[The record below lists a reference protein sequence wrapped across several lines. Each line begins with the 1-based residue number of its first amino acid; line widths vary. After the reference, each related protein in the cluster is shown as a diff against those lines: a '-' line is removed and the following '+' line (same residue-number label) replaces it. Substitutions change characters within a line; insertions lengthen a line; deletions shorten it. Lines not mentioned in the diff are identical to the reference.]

1 MTAKP
6 GFVIITHG
14 DLGRELLRVARYII
28 GEPLTNFAVVKT
40 PFMGEITPVPAAAAP
55 FRDRRHRIL
64 EELHRAAEQVDQGA
78 GLVILSDLFGGTSF
92 QIAQEL
98 LRQRPGAV
106 VAGVNLPML
115 IKAAQL
121 NGNSTIT
128 PAGIAA
134 DLTERSR
141 QAIVC
146 R

>member
-1 MTAKP
+1 MSAKP

-14 DLGRELLRVARYII
+14 DLGRELLRVASYII
-28 GEPLTNFAVVKT
+28 GEPLANFAVVKT
-40 PFMGEITPVPAAAAP
+40 PFMGEITPAPAAAAP
-55 FRDRRHRIL
+55 FHDRRCRIL
-64 EELHRAAEQVDQGA
+64 EELRQTAEQVDQGA
-78 GLVILSDLFGGTSF
+78 GLLILTDLLGGTSF
-92 QIAQEL
+92 QVAREL

-115 IKAAQL
+115 LKAAQIT
-121 NGNSTIT
+121 GDSAIT
-128 PAGIAA
+128 PAEIAA